1 MAFVQ
6 TAQSARTDLF
16 ETLRASIED
25 FKAARVLRQKYKTTV
40 RELAHM
46 SDRELAD
53 IGVNRYD
60 IKTIAKAHVY
70 G

>member
-6 TAQSARTDLF
+6 TTQTARTDVSAIV
-16 ETLRASIED
+16 RATIEE
-25 FKAARVLRQKYKTTV
+25 FKAARALRQKFRATV
-40 RELAHM
+40 RELSAM

-53 IGVNRYD
+53 IGINRYD
-60 IKTIAKAHVY
+60 IKGIAKAHVY

>member
-6 TAQSARTDLF
+6 TTQAARIDVSAIVRATF
-16 ETLRASIED
+16 EE
-25 FKAARVLRQKYKTTV
+25 FKAARALRKKFRATV
-40 RELAHM
+40 RELSAM

-60 IKTIAKAHVY
+60 IAGIAKAHVY

>member
-6 TAQSARTDLF
+6 TAQTARIDLF
-16 ETLRASIED
+16 ATLRASIEE
-25 FKAARVLRQKYKTTV
+25 FKAASALRQKYKTTV
-40 RELAHM
+40 RELARM

-60 IKTIAKAHVY
+60 IKGIAKAHVY

>member
-6 TAQSARTDLF
+6 TAQTARIDLF
-16 ETLRASIED
+16 ATLRASIEE
-25 FKAARVLRQKYKTTV
+25 FKAARVLRQKYKSTV
-40 RELAHM
+40 RELARM

-53 IGVNRYD
+53 TGVNRYD
-60 IKTIAKAHVY
+60 IKGIAKAHVY